1 MDSMNASNGFQGIG
15 LRSAIRPWT
24 RTRCINH

>member
-1 MDSMNASNGFQGIG
+1 MDSINASNGFQGIG
-15 LRSAIRPWT
+15 LWSAIRLWT